1 MAMARSH
8 HRGLA
13 RVHKPPQRYGS
24 GGGSSGKKKAT
35 ATIVTFHTKNSW
47 FGKRNWR
54 KFLEWLDQQ
63 QPVLAKSGLAADKNK
78 TVPYRTNLV
87 NSYVD
92 LGEGRC
98 LMAAANVVLL
108 PHQRVLVGEF
118 SNCLTSG
125 FTIEELITV
134 LERKPCNPFVVRH
147 RYDLVNSHL
156 LLLKQTE
163 GFFVLRLF
171 HIESDQHHFAVLNA
185 NRRLIMD
192 RRESAAVYEEED
204 LATPESATAVFTKLG
219 YAGGLS
225 AVAEIRVKLSM

>member
-1 MAMARSH
+1 LAM
-8 HRGLA
+8 
-13 RVHKPPQRYGS
+13 VTKGS
-24 GGGSSGKKKAT
+24 GGGSSGKKKPAT
-35 ATIVTFHTKNSW
+35 ATIVVNFHTDNSW
-47 FGKRNWR
+47 FGHRNFR
-54 KFLEWLDQQ
+54 KFREWLDQQ
-63 QPVLAKSGLAADKNK
+63 QPVLAKSGLAADESK

-98 LMAAANVVLL
+98 LMAAANFVLL
-108 PHQRVLVGEF
+108 PHQRVKVGEF

-125 FTIEELITV
+125 FTIKELIAV

-147 RYDLVNSHL
+147 RHDLVNSHL

>member
-1 MAMARSH
+1 MAMTRSQ
-8 HRGLA
+8 GLA
-13 RVHKPPQRYGS
+13 MVTKGS
-24 GGGSSGKKKAT
+24 GGGSKGKKKAAT
-35 ATIVTFHTKNSW
+35 ATIVVNFHTDNSW
-47 FGKRNWR
+47 FGHRNFR
-54 KFLEWLDQQ
+54 KFREWLDQQ
-63 QPVLAKSGLAADKNK
+63 QPVLAKSGLAADESK

-125 FTIEELITV
+125 FTIEELIAV

-219 YAGGLS
+219 YSGGLS

>member
-1 MAMARSH
+1 MAMTRSQ
-8 HRGLA
+8 GLA
-13 RVHKPPQRYGS
+13 KVTKGS
-24 GGGSSGKKKAT
+24 GGRSSGKKKAAT
-35 ATIVTFHTKNSW
+35 ATIVVNFHTDNSW
-47 FGKRNWR
+47 FGHRNFR
-54 KFLEWLDQQ
+54 KFREWLDQQ
-63 QPVLAKSGLAADKNK
+63 QPVLAKSGLAADESK

-134 LERKPCNPFVVRH
+134 LERKPCNQFVARH
-147 RYDLVNSHL
+147 RYDLVNSHI
-156 LLLKQTE
+156 LLLKQIE

-171 HIESDQHHFAVLNA
+171 HKESEQHHFAVLNA
-185 NRRLIMD
+185 NRRLIVD
-192 RRESAAVYEEED
+192 RRESAAVIQEED
-204 LATPESATAVFTKLG
+204 FATPESAKAVFANLG

>member
-1 MAMARSH
+1 MTRSQ
-8 HRGLA
+8 GFA
-13 RVHKPPQRYGS
+13 KVTKGS
-24 GGGSSGKKKAT
+24 GGGSSGKKKAAT
-35 ATIVTFHTKNSW
+35 ATIVVNFHTDNSW
-47 FGKRNWR
+47 FGHRNFR
-54 KFLEWLDQQ
+54 KFREWLDQQ
-63 QPVLAKSGLAADKNK
+63 QPVLAKSGLAADESK

-98 LMAAANVVLL
+98 LMAAANFVLL
-108 PHQRVLVGEF
+108 PHQRVKVGEF

-125 FTIEELITV
+125 FTIKELIAV

-147 RYDLVNSHL
+147 RHDLVNSHL

>member
-1 MAMARSH
+1 MAMARSQ
-8 HRGLA
+8 GLA
-13 RVHKPPQRYGS
+13 RVPKQPQRYGS
-24 GGGSSGKKKAT
+24 DGGSSGKKKAT

-47 FGKRNWR
+47 FGKGNWR

-63 QPVLAKSGLAADKNK
+63 QPVHAKSGLAADESK

-125 FTIEELITV
+125 FTIQELIAV

-147 RYDLVNSHL
+147 RRDLVNSHL

-171 HIESDQHHFAVLNA
+171 HKESDQHHFAVLNA
-185 NRRLIMD
+185 NRRLILD
-192 RRESAAVYEEED
+192 RRESAAVIQEED
-204 LATPESATAVFTKLG
+204 LATPESAKAVFTNLG

>member
-1 MAMARSH
+1 MGKRSQ
-8 HRGLA
+8 GLA
-13 RVHKPPQRYGS
+13 RVPKKIQRYTD

-47 FGKRNWR
+47 FGKTNFR

-98 LMAAANVVLL
+98 LMAAANFVLL
-108 PHQRVLVGEF
+108 PHQRVKVGEF

-125 FTIEELITV
+125 FTIKELIAV

-147 RYDLVNSHL
+147 RHDLVNSHL

-171 HIESDQHHFAVLNA
+171 HKESDQHHFAVLNA
-185 NRRLIMD
+185 NRRLILD
-192 RRESAAVYEEED
+192 RRESAAVIQEED
-204 LATPESATAVFTKLG
+204 LATPESARRQSSPIWATLVAS
-219 YAGGLS
+219 ALS
-225 AVAEIRVKLSM
+225 PRFE